1 MNRSLLVVVI
11 FILCYVASPTKSS
24 AADKCSDKLLL
35 DGADSVMV
43 YGMDTT
49 NHWWAITKPFTGKYR
64 LFVDGKPTINVY
76 EQFRPPVFSP
86 DGEHWAAYGYRT
98 TGWEVITDDTIINTN
113 ASEAG
118 EITFGQSSAMVYSY
132 FDGDIETIIF
142 GKKRYFAQER
152 RSKIYISYDGS
163 VISYVCSRLGG
174 QFLRTNGKDDTQFDE
189 IKLAGIWNDNSPFYA
204 GKQGLVWKIYKGSE
218 EMSSGYESITEML
231 LNPLGTNGAAICNG
245 QQSAQ
250 VFLYSDEYY
259 EPLESKRY
267 DRVEQLALHPTLP
280 MVGFKGVVNN
290 VANIVLNRTEYD
302 AGKEAGAPFFTYDGS
317 EFIYF
322 GFDVDFFITINGK
335 KYKQE
340 SNLSLGQQFA
350 VMPGNKTF
358 AYTTNSAMV
367 VREIEKNFSY
377 SGRMFDQAI
386 APRYNRRTERYET
399 LALIGTRLIMLM
411 CKMK

>member
-1 MNRSLLVVVI
+1 MIRSLLAAVFF
-11 FILCYVASPTKSS
+11 FICSIISPVKSLS
-24 AADKCSDKLLL
+24 ADKCSDRLLL

-64 LFVDGKPTINVY
+64 LFVDGKQTANVY

-98 TGWEVITDDTIINTN
+98 TGWEVITDDTVIYTN
-113 ASEAG
+113 ASSVG
-118 EITFGQSSAMVYSY
+118 DIVFGQSSAMAYSF
-132 FDGDIETIIF
+132 FDGDIETIVL
-142 GKKRYFAQER
+142 GNKRYFAQDR
-152 RSKIYISYDGS
+152 RSKIYISNDGS
-163 VISYVCSRLGG
+163 VVSYVCSRLGVE
-174 QFLRTNGKDDTQFDE
+174 FLRTNGQDETQFDE
-189 IKLAGIWNDNSPFYA
+189 IKLAGIWNDNQPFYT
-204 GKQGLVWKIYKGSE
+204 GKQGVLWKIYKGSD
-218 EMSSGYESITEML
+218 EMSSGYESITEMV
-231 LNPLGTNGAAICNG
+231 LNPQGTNGAAICNG

-267 DRVEQLALHPTLP
+267 DRVEQLVLHPTLP

-322 GFDVDFFITINGK
+322 GFDVDFFISVNGK
-335 KYKQE
+335 KYVQE
-340 SNLSLGQQFA
+340 SNLSLSQLFA

-358 AYTTNSAMV
+358 AYSTNSAMV
-367 VREIEKNFSY
+367 VHEMEKNFSY

-399 LALIGTRLIMLM
+399 LALIGTRLIMLA